1 MKVGDLVIVNVPPV
15 GEKHWPSC
23 QGMIVDIQREIRIE
37 DKKNNTINRTW
48 FYVLRSDTG
57 AIEKFHEDWMEAAEN
72 GSW

>member
-23 QGMIVDIQREIRIE
+23 QGMIIDRKVIPIE
-37 DKKNNTINRTW
+37 DQKNDVRNPTW
-48 FYVLRSDTG
+48 WYVLRSDTG
-57 AIEKFHEDWMEAAEN
+57 KVEKFHEDWMKAGEN